1 MLGTHQIYVE
11 PNSIILKGT
20 ARNCL
25 PNKQLDDLLNH
36 KMTKS
41 IIHVFSKRINLDIF
55 DAREKNPNQKM
66 VRPLWF

>member
-1 MLGTHQIYVE
+1 L
-11 PNSIILKGT
+11 GT

-41 IIHVFSKRINLDIF
+41 IIIVFSKKINLDIF
-55 DAREKNPNQKM
+55 DAREKPQTKK
-66 VRPLWF
+66 W